1 MIIKN
6 SFMIKNNVPII
17 NKNLNNN
24 LLNYNKMI
32 QNNVII
38 KNN

>member
-32 QNNVII
+32 
-38 KNN
+38 